1 MLPIASSEGA
11 QNAPLVGTRDEF
23 FFDGRLTGKVGAR
36 SRFRLLAL
44 IWPFV
49 AVVLA
54 QALIAS
60 ISIYTIS
67 AVRAYVGGESFWS
80 KGQKDAVHFLTMY
93 VDTGDVAHYDRFQ
106 RAVAVP
112 LADRDARLALE
123 QAAPDFDVART
134 GFVGGGNHP
143 DDVPALIWLFQ
154 NFKDV
159 SYLANAVDRWIDAD
173 PKILELAA
181 LGETIHADLSTGD
194 ATTAQIAGLKQRIH
208 QLNAETTPLSQAF
221 SRSLG
226 EGSRAITELLL
237 VANMVTAGLLI
248 LFAVWRTGMLL
259 RQREAF
265 ESALNA
271 ERDRAETTLASI
283 GQAVVTVD
291 AENRLHY
298 MNETA
303 ERLLGWRR
311 VEAMG
316 RELTSLFRLI
326 SEETGEEDAELM
338 ARLLRG
344 EAVDASAVP
353 QQLVRADMSS
363 VAVSLVGAPLRV
375 AGVVAGAVLVFHDR
389 TKEQEYV
396 AMLSWQASHDALTLL
411 ANRREFEARLQKS
424 LDDLHLKQ
432 VVHALMY
439 LDLDQFKL
447 VNDTCGHAAGDEL
460 LRKTADALK
469 QHLRPSDLLA
479 RLGGDEFGVLMENC
493 TPEFAAETAERL
505 RLAVETMDFAWE
517 GRTFNISVS
526 IGLVGLS
533 DSGVT
538 MEETLRGVDVA
549 CYMAKDKGRNRVQV
563 HQTGDVEF
571 AQRFGEMAWVQRL
584 REAIDKDCFQLFA
597 QEIVP
602 LHDDEATGAH
612 VELLLR
618 LRDDDGSLVPP
629 GAFIPAAERYG
640 LMPLIDRWV
649 VRSAFATLAKQAVAG
664 GSSPIAT
671 CAINLS
677 GASFGDETFV
687 EFVREQFGQ
696 HGIAPQTICFEIT
709 ETSAIAD
716 LDRAASFIAALQAF
730 GCRFSLDDFGSGMS
744 SFGYL
749 KRLPVDY
756 LKIDGGFVK
765 DILTDRIDRAM
776 VEMIQHIGEV
786 TGKRTI
792 AEFVESAA
800 IAEILRGIGVDYAQ
814 GFGIARPRPFGSPY
828 LAIAEW
834 RPAAEPVAIQ
844 PQSRRRAGG

>member
-1 MLPIASSEGA
+1 MIDRQL
-11 QNAPLVGTRDEF
+11 GTRS
-23 FFDGRLTGKVGAR
+23 K
-36 SRFRLLAL
+36 FRLLVL

-60 ISIYTIS
+60 ISIYTLS
-67 AVRAYVGGESFWS
+67 GVRAYVGGESFWS

-93 VDTGDVAHYDRFQ
+93 VDTRDAEHYRQFQ
-106 RAVAVP
+106 AAIAVP
-112 LADRDARLALE
+112 LADRVARLALE
-123 QAAPDFDVART
+123 RREPDVDAARD
-134 GFVGGGNHP
+134 GFIGGGNHP
-143 DDVPALIWLFQ
+143 DDIPALIWLFR
-154 NFKDV
+154 NFGNV
-159 SYLANAVDRWIDAD
+159 TYLAEAIDRWIDAD

-181 LGETIHADLSTGD
+181 LGEAIHEDLSSGD
-194 ATTAQIAGLKQRIH
+194 ATMAQIAGLKARIH
-208 QLNAETTPLSQAF
+208 QINAETTPLSLAF
-221 SRSLG
+221 SGSLG
-226 EGSRAITELLL
+226 EGSRAITKLLL

-248 LFAVWRTGMLL
+248 LFAVWRTGKLL

-265 ESALNA
+265 EAALKA
-271 ERDRAETTLASI
+271 ERERAETTLASI

-291 AENRLHY
+291 AEGRLRY
-298 MNETA
+298 LNETA
-303 ERLLGWRR
+303 ERLLGWRGE
-311 VEAMG
+311 EAVG
-316 RELTSLFRLI
+316 REVNSLFRLI
-326 SEETGEEDAELM
+326 CEDTGEEDAELM
-338 ARLLRG
+338 ARVLRG

-363 VAVSLVGAPLRV
+363 VAVSLVAAPLRV
-375 AGVVAGAVLVFHDR
+375 AGARAGAVLVFHDR
-389 TKEQEYV
+389 TREQEYV
-396 AMLSWQASHDALTLL
+396 AMLSWQASHDALTML
-411 ANRREFEARLQKS
+411 ANRREFEVRLQKS
-424 LDDLHLKQ
+424 LDDLHSRQ

-460 LRKTADALK
+460 LRKTSAVLR

-493 TPEFAAETAERL
+493 TPEFAARTAEQL
-505 RLAVETMDFAWE
+505 RLAIETMDFRWE
-517 GRTFNISVS
+517 GRPFNISVS

-538 MEETLRGVDVA
+538 LEETLRGVDVA

-563 HQTGDVEF
+563 HQTDDVEF

-584 REAIDKDCFQLFA
+584 REAVDKDRFLLFA

-602 LHDDEATGAH
+602 LHGDDPAGAH

-618 LRDDDGSLVPP
+618 LRDEDGSLVPP

-649 VRSAFATLAKQAVAG
+649 VRSAFETLAKQAAG
-664 GSSPIAT
+664 GSAPIAT

-687 EFVREQFGQ
+687 EFVRGQFLQ
-696 HGIAPQTICFEIT
+696 HGIAPGTICFEIT

-716 LDRAASFIAALQAF
+716 LDRAASFINALQAF

-814 GFGIARPRPFGSPY
+814 GFGIARPRPFASPY
-828 LAIAEW
+828 VAIADW
-834 RPAAEPVAIQ
+834 RPAAEPVELARQ
-844 PQSRRRAGG
+844 PRRRVGG